1 MVVAHMPSSEDNG
14 VWHSPEDRARLIV
27 DGGGTEW
34 EVYDEASWSIS
45 LALEWDYLPQLE
57 NPGLIF
63 VSRLDRRRVWP
74 SPPNWREMDA
84 ESLLRLLGQARSIS

>member
-14 VWHSPEDRARLIV
+14 VWHSSEDRARLIV
-27 DGGGTEW
+27 DDGGTEW
-34 EVYDEASWSIS
+34 EVYDEASWSIG

-57 NPGLIF
+57 NPGLVF

-74 SPPNWREMDA
+74 CPPNWRELDTT
-84 ESLLRLLGQARSIS
+84 SLLTLLAQARSIS